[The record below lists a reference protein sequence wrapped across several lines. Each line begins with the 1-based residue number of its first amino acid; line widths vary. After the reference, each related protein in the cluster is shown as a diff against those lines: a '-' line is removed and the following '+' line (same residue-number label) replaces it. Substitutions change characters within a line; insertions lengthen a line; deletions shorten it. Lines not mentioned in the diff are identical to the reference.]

1 MNYLNRLIVMLFLIS
16 IGISCGGDGDDD
28 PSNGNPPEP
37 EVIVP
42 SNLEL
47 SISVVGTDSENVNG
61 DGTGWI
67 KCTALADDAME
78 YAFRFGTG
86 DEITNNTGQV
96 DYQYTK
102 QGTNEYTVYVL
113 AYSKTGHSITT
124 NEKVTVYVE
133 EDNFVNLIWSD
144 EFDTNGSPDGDKWT
158 YDIGDGCPN
167 LCGWGNSEKQ
177 YYTSRSDNVTVK
189 DGILKITAKKEDY
202 EGSEYTSTRMLTQG
216 KFAFTYGRVE
226 VRAKLP
232 TGGGTWPAIWM
243 LGTNITSVGWP
254 ACGEIDIMEHVGNNQ
269 GVVSSALHTP
279 SSNGATI
286 NHGDQRIN
294 DVSQEFH
301 VYQLYW
307 NKDEMIFS
315 VDDVE
320 HYRYNPANKNND
332 TWPFDAD
339 QFLIL
344 NVAMGGTFGGAIDDN
359 FSNSSMEIDY
369 VRVYQ

>member
-1 MNYLNRLIVMLFLIS
+1 MNDLGRLIVMLLWIS

-47 SISVVGTDSENVNG
+47 SISVVNADSENVNG

-67 KCTALADDAME
+67 KCTASADDAIE

-86 DEITNNTGQV
+86 SEITSTNGQV
-96 DYQYTK
+96 EFQFTE
-102 QGTNEYTVYVL
+102 QGTHEHTVYVL
-113 AYSKTGHSITT
+113 AYSSTGHSIAT
-124 NEKVTVYVE
+124 NEKVTVYVA

-144 EFDTNGSPDGDKWT
+144 EFDTNGSPDSDKWN
-158 YDIGDGCPN
+158 YDIGDGCPD

-202 EGSEYTSTRMLTQG
+202 EGSEYTSTRMKTQG

-232 TGGGTWPAIWM
+232 KGGGTWPAIWM
-243 LGTNITSVGWP
+243 LGTSISSIGWP
-254 ACGEIDIMEHVGNNQ
+254 ACGEIDIMEHAGNRQ
-269 GVVSSALHTP
+269 GVVSSALHTI

-286 NHGDQRIN
+286 NNGDQRIN
-294 DVSQEFH
+294 DVSEEFH

-307 NKDEMIFS
+307 NKHEMIFS

-320 HYRYNPANKNND
+320 HYRYNPSNKNSD